1 MQNEALCRCFL
12 KYYLHIMQSQEIY
25 VVYLA
30 ISDKQ
35 FLRYGEALQMNLH
48 MVSQLIRLKNVN
60 DVA

>member
-1 MQNEALCRCFL
+1 
-12 KYYLHIMQSQEIY
+12 MQSQEIY